1 MTASTER
8 DDFFASLLLRIRS
21 EFLEMPGMRL
31 TLPQAQRL
39 LGLEAS
45 VCQEAFG
52 QLLETKFLTLEGAR
66 YARRT
71 EAAIISFPPLRMA
84 KARLRPEERVH
95 ATHADRR

>member
-1 MTASTER
+1 MTVTTER
-8 DDFFASLLLRIRS
+8 DDRFASLLLRIRS

-39 LGLEAS
+39 LGLDAG
-45 VCQEAFG
+45 VCEEAFG
-52 QLLETKFLTLEGAR
+52 RLLETKFLTLEGVR

-71 EAAIISFPPLRMA
+71 EAAIISFPPVRMA
-84 KARLRPEERVH
+84 KARLHPEEKVH